1 MGNQYTKKEYSINE
15 IELIISKYK
24 SGIAFTKIAGEL
36 GRQKNNIKKLLIEH
50 NVWVNG
56 KNNIKKIFS
65 EIEIKEIEKLYTIGL
80 SCETIAL
87 KFNVSKTPIRQLL
100 KINGLLRIG
109 NSNGKKIFLTNEQ
122 IEKIKNLYLNK
133 YKSLEEISLE
143 TGLTSS
149 FINKYLSTT
158 DYRRNK
164 SKAMSISKK
173 GVKLSEISKTNMRKA
188 QQKLVKSGNRK
199 QTGGI
204 CKNFIVNGLI
214 CQGTFEKYYIDK
226 LITDGITL
234 PKKANSIIT
243 PYGVY
248 YPDFTFDNRF
258 IEIKSDYTYEILLG
272 NKINRFTKKI
282 DTNQYE
288 KIKWVNKNIKTVEIL
303 IIDKRNNIIIKKEI
317 E

>member
-15 IELIISKYK
+15 IELIISKYQ
-24 SGIAFTKIAGEL
+24 SGISFSKIAGEL

-164 SKAMSISKK
+164 SEATSV
-173 GVKLSEISKTNMRKA
+173 G
-188 QQKLVKSGNRK
+188 LVKRYRNIPYNEFIDIIKEYYQYELIVKKITNQQPIHLLNNFGKRGK
-199 QTGGI
+199 TGIEGAYHLDHKYSI
-204 CKNFIVNGLI
+204 VEGFKNNILPEIIVNINNLEFIPWKENLSKRAKCSITKEELI
-214 CQGTFEKYYIDK
+214 
-226 LITDGITL
+226 
-234 PKKANSIIT
+234 
-243 PYGVY
+243 
-248 YPDFTFDNRF
+248 
-258 IEIKSDYTYEILLG
+258 
-272 NKINRFTKKI
+272 KI
-282 DTNQYE
+282 
-288 KIKWVNKNIKTVEIL
+288 
-303 IIDKRNNIIIKKEI
+303 
-317 E
+317 